1 MLNTMTQDD
10 EAADIILDLL
20 SDGGPRTTAEVEND
34 LAHRGAECS
43 ERVVR
48 VLMLLKHRKK
58 VTGSFSAEKRTWLWT
73 VAE

>member
-1 MLNTMTQDD
+1 MSDTMTQDD
-10 EAADIILDLL
+10 EAADIILGLL
-20 SDGGPRTTAEVEND
+20 SDGTPRTTSEVEND

-48 VLMLLKHRKK
+48 VLMMLKHRKK
-58 VTGSFSAEKRTWLWT
+58 VAGSFSPEKRTWVWT